1 MAVPSGAK
9 AVIGANLLNDYNT
22 LNIYSNRLTFGQP
35 IVLKST
41 EAERNF

>member
-1 MAVPSGAK
+1 MAVLSGVKDA
-9 AVIGANLLNDYNT
+9 IGDTLLNDYNT
-22 LNIYSNRLTFGQP
+22 LNIYSNRLTFSQP

>member
-1 MAVPSGAK
+1 MAVLSGVKDA
-9 AVIGANLLNDYNT
+9 IGANLLNDYNT
-22 LNIYSNRLTFGQP
+22 LNIYSNRLTFSQP

>member
-1 MAVPSGAK
+1 MVVPSGVKDA
-9 AVIGANLLNDYNT
+9 IGDNLLNDYNT
-22 LNIYSNRLTFGQP
+22 LNIYSNRLTFSQP

>member
-9 AVIGANLLNDYNT
+9 DAIGDNLLNDYNT